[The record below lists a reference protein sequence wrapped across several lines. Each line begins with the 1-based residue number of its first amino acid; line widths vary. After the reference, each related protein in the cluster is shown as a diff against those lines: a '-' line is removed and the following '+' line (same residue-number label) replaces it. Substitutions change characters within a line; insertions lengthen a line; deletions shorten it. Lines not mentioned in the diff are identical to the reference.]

1 MKSWVVFVWFVV
13 LVRQKCYQFEHVILI
28 DVSMI
33 PVLMLVPMRINYQ
46 QIHCRDQLGTFY
58 VTYIEFLGILSKR
71 GG

>member
-1 MKSWVVFVWFVV
+1 MRSWVIFVWVAV
-13 LVRQKCYQFEHVILI
+13 LVRQKCYQLEPVILI

-33 PVLMLVPMRINYQ
+33 PVLVLLPMRINYQ
-46 QIHCRDQLGTFY
+46 QIQCSDQLDTFY